1 MKKIWTWINEALKPK
16 PKKREEE
23 LKTIRA
29 NLTSNP
35 IVRNSEPAI
44 ERVDTTR
51 LNDKQKW
58 MYQYVVSCG
67 DRFVSPT
74 EVAKKYGYEFKGKE
88 LESKF
93 SSPTLTWL
101 VNEGLLEKNN
111 KGHYKKKK

>member
-1 MKKIWTWINEALKPK
+1 MKKLWTWINEALKPK
-16 PKKREEE
+16 QKARLED

-29 NLTSNP
+29 TLTTIP
-35 IVRNSEPAI
+35 IERHKEPAI

-58 MYQYVVSCG
+58 MYQYVISCG

-101 VNEGLLEKNN
+101 VNEGLLEKNE

>member
-16 PKKREEE
+16 QKREEQ
-23 LKTIRA
+23 LKEIRA
-29 NLTSNP
+29 RLTSTP
-35 IVRNSEPAI
+35 TERHSQPAL

-58 MYQYVVSCG
+58 MYQYVTSCG

-74 EVAKKYGYEFKGKE
+74 EVAKKYGMQFKGKE

-101 VNEGLLEKNN
+101 VGEGLLEKNN

>member
-1 MKKIWTWINEALKPK
+1 MKKILTWISSAFKPK
-16 PKKREEE
+16 PKREET
-23 LKTIRA
+23 LQGIRA
-29 NLTSNP
+29 TLTSNP
-35 IVRNSEPAI
+35 IERHREPAI

-58 MYQYVVSCG
+58 MYQYVVGCG

-101 VNEGLLEKNN
+101 VNEGLLEKNE